1 LTREI
6 RLIAGGDVMLGEH
19 PAMVGRGVSTRM
31 RRNASYNP
39 LAGITPFLRQADLS
53 IANLESVLSDW
64 SRDAPAS
71 HRECRAPTT
80 AIRTLAG
87 AGFRAFT
94 LANNHIQQHGQV
106 AVCET
111 IAALARHDIAAVG
124 LAGRHP
130 GTCRPVDLE
139 CQGLPL
145 RLLGYSLRPR
155 QHFSAEPIYA
165 EGTPEGILADV
176 ADGEAAGAIVVA
188 NLHWGDEFVAVPSRQ
203 QVSLGRAMIEAGCS
217 LVLGHHPHVL
227 QGWERYRHGAIFYSL
242 GNLVFDMPW
251 LPALRR
257 TALCECTLTLSGCS
271 DVVIHP
277 LYLDDEH
284 CPQPATEPVR
294 AEILQF
300 LADAH
305 RQLRQD
311 EGPLAAPVEDDYQD
325 MVAAELARERWAR
338 NRYFLRNLWRYRPD
352 VAGQL
357 VGKFLLRR
365 LGLLHD

>member
-1 LTREI
+1 MIREI
-6 RLIAGGDVMLGEH
+6 RLVAGGDVMLGEH
-19 PAMVGRGVSTRM
+19 PAMVGRGVSTRLL
-31 RRNASYNP
+31 RNPSYDP
-39 LAGITPFLRQADLS
+39 LVGIAPLLRQADLS

-64 SRDAPAS
+64 PRGAPAS
-71 HRECRAPTT
+71 RRECRAPAA
-80 AIRTLAG
+80 AIRILAG

-94 LANNHIQQHGQV
+94 LANNHIQQYGQA

-111 IAALARHDIAAVG
+111 IAALARHDIAVVG
-124 LAGRHP
+124 LVGEHP

-139 CQGLPL
+139 IQGLPL

-176 ADGEAAGAIVVA
+176 ANGVAAGAIVVVS
-188 NLHWGDEFVAVPSRQ
+188 LHWGDEFVAVPSRQ
-203 QVSLGRAMIEAGCS
+203 QVFFGRAMIEAGCS
-217 LVLGHHPHVL
+217 LVLGHHSHVL

-251 LPALRR
+251 LSTLRR
-257 TALCECTLTLSGCS
+257 TALCECTLNLSGCA

-277 LYLDDEH
+277 LCLDDEH
-284 CPQPATEPVR
+284 RPQPATDPVR
-294 AEILQF
+294 TEILQF

-305 RQLRQD
+305 RQLQQGK
-311 EGPLAAPVEDDYQD
+311 GPLAAALENDYQN
-325 MVAAELARERWAR
+325 MVAAELVSERWAR

-352 VAGQL
+352 VAAQL
-357 VGKFLLRR
+357 IGKFLLRR
-365 LGLLHD
+365 LALLHD